1 MKDIV
6 NLAVD
11 LMRGKQTF
19 TIADQ
24 EGVEKT
30 YSAHEAA
37 DILRE
42 ALIDANG
49 GSTKFDRKTLRRN
62 KVQIFEIIEEL
73 VPVIIH
79 EGLEGDEFWMNFVD
93 ERNIAYGDVNEFFVP
108 DNSTF
113 IVTKIADG
121 IGTPDRQRIDHG
133 RKVTIETTKHAVRM
147 YDDFGRFMAGRIDWA
162 ALCEKVAKSFR
173 QAIWDDIYTAFNGI
187 TNATLGLNS
196 TYVYAGSYSATNLR
210 TLIAH
215 VEAATGE
222 TPVLVGTKAALA
234 LCEGAEKADSA
245 KESMHNAGFY
255 GMFEGTPMVMLKQKH
270 RPGTDTFLLSDTVL
284 YVVAAGDK
292 FIKLVNE
299 GDAYIDDRDQTRNAD
314 MTMEYFMTM
323 DWGVGLVIS
332 GKIGKYSITG

>member
-1 MKDIV
+1 MNDIV

-11 LMRGKQTF
+11 LMRGRQTF
-19 TIADQ
+19 SIADA
-24 EGVEKT
+24 EGEVKN

-37 DILRE
+37 DILRQ

-49 GSTKFDRKTLRRN
+49 GSAKFDRKSLRRN

-93 ERNIAYGDVNEFFVP
+93 ERNLAYGDINEFYVP

-133 RKVTIETTKHAVRM
+133 RRVTVETTKHAVRM
-147 YDDFGRFMAGRIDWA
+147 YDDFGRFMAGRIDWP
-162 ALCEKVAKSFR
+162 ALCDKVANSFR
-173 QAIWDDIYTAFNGI
+173 QAIWEDIYTAFNGI

-196 TYVYAGSYSATNLR
+196 NYVYAGTYDAAHLR
-210 TLIAH
+210 QIIAH

-222 TPVLVGTKAALA
+222 APVLVGTKAALA
-234 LCEGAEKADSA
+234 HCEGAEKADSA
-245 KESMHNAGFY
+245 KESMHSAGFY

-270 RPGTDTFLLSDTVL
+270 RAGTDNFLLSDTIL
-284 YVVAAGDK
+284 YVVPAGDK

-299 GDAYIDDRDQTRNAD
+299 GDAYIDDRDQTRNSD
-314 MTMEYFMTM
+314 MTLEYFMTM
-323 DWGVGLVIS
+323 DWGVALVIA
-332 GKIGKYSITG
+332 GKIGKYDFT